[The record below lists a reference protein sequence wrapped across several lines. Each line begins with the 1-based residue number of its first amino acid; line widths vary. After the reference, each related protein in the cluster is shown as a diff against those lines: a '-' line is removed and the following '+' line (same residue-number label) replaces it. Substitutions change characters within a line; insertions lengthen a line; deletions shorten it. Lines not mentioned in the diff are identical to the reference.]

1 MGSSCSAKT
10 NRVGSTALEKKERE
24 MAAKMKERVEIRIS
38 TASFEGNVDKL
49 PSQDFHTMKN
59 KGRYN
64 KRV

>member
-1 MGSSCSAKT
+1 MNKYK
-10 NRVGSTALEKKERE
+10 RKKKERE
-24 MAAKMKERVEIRIS
+24 TAAKMKERMEILIS
-38 TASFEGNVDKL
+38 TTSLEGNVDKL